1 MIANA
6 SQSPDDVGD
15 VEDNLMYY
23 AGSVGGD
30 GLAGRVSQAA
40 RGGAN

>member
-1 MIANA
+1 MIAND
-6 SQSPDDVGD
+6 SQSLDDVD
-15 VEDNLMYY
+15 VEDNLVYY

-40 RGGAN
+40 RGGAK